1 MLSFETMAVTRSEAD
16 TYCVARGI
24 ADWTGSDA
32 IKDAAL
38 RRGQDYIAGE
48 YNGRW
53 TVEFDDTDAPE
64 AVKYAV
70 IEAAVREIKVPFS
83 LTPDLTPGREKVLT
97 GVKGI
102 TWTPIKIGG
111 VAALKPYLTSVE
123 GLLNG
128 LVSGGGVAG
137 GTSFLARA

>member
-1 MLSFETMAVTRSEAD
+1 MLSFTTLAVTIAEAD
-16 TYCVARGI
+16 AYCTARGI
-24 ADWTGSDA
+24 ADWTGIDA
-32 IKDAAL
+32 LKTAAL

-53 TVEFDDTDAPE
+53 TVEFDDATAPE
-64 AVKYAV
+64 AVKFAV
-70 IEAAVREIKVPFS
+70 IEAATREIKVPFS

-111 VAALKPYLTSVE
+111 VAGLKPYLTSVS
-123 GLLNG
+123 GLLTG
-128 LVSGGGVAG
+128 LVSGGALG
-137 GTSFLARA
+137 GTSFLERA